1 MRYITSVIILF
12 NFLFSFG
19 WPTSF
24 INYANTNIIK
34 VQTGRVNNSPITSNY
49 FQLGLLISPSNQ
61 FYNNLELGIAI
72 KKQNYII
79 YYNTQNYNVQI
90 LSNLNLPKF
99 SFIKPTISLSFER
112 IYQNIQID
120 ENQNKYKEINQLL
133 SNQQNSDILTKE
145 NKVLKD
151 EINKLS
157 IEIQKLNS
165 KIFSK
170 EKQKINDSKQKI
182 EIDENLINLIRMK
195 FENGS
200 NVYEELKL
208 LKKIIND
215 ETDVAYLEKLFVLS
229 DRKFRGL
236 DHIKIEFKKMM
247 QDYMNI
253 YYLKNNDN
261 FFIRSIS
268 NFIIIEPNSEFDIE
282 NQEIKLF
289 SIIQEKIERNDIKTA
304 VFYINQI
311 DKNEFFN
318 SWINQANIY
327 LDFNNN
333 LEKLFN

>member
-120 ENQNKYKEINQLL
+120 DTSLILPN
-133 SNQQNSDILTKE
+133 STGQQ
-145 NKVLKD
+145 
-151 EINKLS
+151 
-157 IEIQKLNS
+157 
-165 KIFSK
+165 
-170 EKQKINDSKQKI
+170 
-182 EIDENLINLIRMK
+182 
-195 FENGS
+195 
-200 NVYEELKL
+200 
-208 LKKIIND
+208 
-215 ETDVAYLEKLFVLS
+215 
-229 DRKFRGL
+229 
-236 DHIKIEFKKMM
+236 IKI
-247 QDYMNI
+247 Q
-253 YYLKNNDN
+253 N
-261 FFIRSIS
+261 F
-268 NFIIIEPNSEFDIE
+268 NT
-282 NQEIKLF
+282 L
-289 SIIQEKIERNDIKTA
+289 
-304 VFYINQI
+304 
-311 DKNEFFN
+311 
-318 SWINQANIY
+318 
-327 LDFNNN
+327 L
-333 LEKLFN
+333 